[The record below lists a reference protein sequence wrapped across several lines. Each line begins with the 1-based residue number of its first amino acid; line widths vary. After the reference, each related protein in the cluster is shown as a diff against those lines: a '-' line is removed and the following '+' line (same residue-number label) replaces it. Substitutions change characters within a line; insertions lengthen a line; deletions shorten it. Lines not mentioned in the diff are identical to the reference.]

1 MRLVSAVVIALAAA
15 LLAGGCRR
23 ASEPEAGREPA
34 PLPTV
39 DVSEPPDARASLEH
53 EQVEQR
59 RTESAVAG
67 VLPSGFP
74 DDVPLPQ
81 PSSLVDFG
89 RGPLGGPSVTLE
101 VQVSAAAAQRAYE
114 ARLAGAG
121 FERQAPGL
129 WRRGRRRIGVGVE
142 PYEGAARVEV
152 EILAGD
158 G

>member
-1 MRLVSAVVIALAAA
+1 MRLVSAVAIPLAAA
-15 LLAGGCRR
+15 LVAGGCRR
-23 ASEPEAGREPA
+23 EPAAETSNAPA

-39 DVSEPPDARASLEH
+39 EVGEAPDAHASLEH
-53 EQVEQR
+53 EQVER
-59 RTESAVAG
+59 RRAEGAVAG
-67 VLPSGFP
+67 VLPTGFP

-101 VQVSAAAAQRAYE
+101 LQMPAAAAQRAYE

-121 FERQAPGL
+121 FERQAPGV

-142 PYEGAARVEV
+142 PYQGAARVEV